1 MKFGKNLQLAMMESL
16 PEYRDKFLSY
26 KQLKKILKSVPPASE
41 RPTQSSERDETGSE
55 RPSAKPSD
63 EERHFIVLLNEDLQT
78 FNNFFMEK
86 EEEYVM
92 QLASLQE
99 KLAQLEVHADPVEL
113 KNLQSSF
120 VQFHGALV
128 LLQHWSSLNYA
139 ALVKILK
146 KHDKHSQLTLR
157 SRFLANAL
165 NQPFYNID
173 VLQQMVDRVE
183 NLVKEIG
190 RRLAGF
196 DAHEES
202 AAEEEEQ
209 AQFPLARFSHDE
221 LEADTDLD
229 NLRRTQAALELWAK
243 VRSKSIP
250 VPDKRHQLE
259 DEDELDDR
267 RPSKFAKAA

>member
-26 KQLKKILKSVPPASE
+26 KQLKKILKSIPPALAT
-41 RPTQSSERDETGSE
+41 PTQSNEGGETVSGRLSL
-55 RPSAKPSD
+55 KPSD
-63 EERHFIVLLNEDLQT
+63 EERHFVVLLNEDLQN

-99 KLAQLEVHADPVEL
+99 AHAQLEANADLVEL

-183 NLVKEIG
+183 KVVKEIG
-190 RRLAGF
+190 RRLSGS

-202 AAEEEEQ
+202 AAEEEQ
-209 AQFPLARFSHDE
+209 AQFPLARFSPDE

-229 NLRRTQAALELWAK
+229 NLRQTQAALELWAK

-250 VPDKRHQLE
+250 VPDKRHQLQG
-259 DEDELDDR
+259 EDELDDS
-267 RPSKFAKAA
+267 RPSKVAKPA